1 MRVTVVRSRRKQ
13 LVAALRELASKT
25 VTVGVHGDA
34 GYVVDTDGKQTA
46 QTMAQLAAVHEFG
59 TERIPERSFLR
70 AAVAEHG
77 DMVARDVRDQLGG
90 MIERDQLD
98 PRKLLIRAGVLLVGT
113 VRETISNR
121 IPPPLAEAT
130 KRQRD
135 RKAQHGGGLQAN
147 VGSYTPL
154 VDTGQLWQSIVF
166 RVQDSADKG
175 VA

>member
-13 LVAALRELASKT
+13 VVAAIKELASKT

-34 GYVVDTDGKQTA
+34 GYVVDADGKQSG
-46 QTMAQLAAVHEFG
+46 QTMAELAAVHEFG

-70 AAVAEHG
+70 AAVTEHG

-90 MIERDQLD
+90 MIQHDTIN
-98 PRKLLIRAGVLLVGT
+98 PKKLLTRAGVLLVGA

-130 KRQRD
+130 RRQRD
-135 RKAQHGGGLQAN
+135 KKAAHGGGLQAN

-166 RVQDSADKG
+166 QVQGQPNGGA
-175 VA
+175 

>member
-34 GYVVDTDGKQTA
+34 APVVDDDGKPTGFR
-46 QTMAQLAAVHEFG
+46 MADLAAVHEFG
-59 TERIPERSFLR
+59 SGHIPERSFLR

-77 DMVARDVRDQLGG
+77 ESIAANVRDELGK
-90 MIERDQLD
+90 MIERDAID
-98 PRKLLIRAGVLLVGT
+98 AKKLLTRGGVLLVGA

-121 IPPPLAEAT
+121 IPPPLAEST

-135 RKAQHGGGLQAN
+135 RKAAHGGGLAAN

-166 RVQDSADKG
+166 EIQDQPK
-175 VA
+175 VT